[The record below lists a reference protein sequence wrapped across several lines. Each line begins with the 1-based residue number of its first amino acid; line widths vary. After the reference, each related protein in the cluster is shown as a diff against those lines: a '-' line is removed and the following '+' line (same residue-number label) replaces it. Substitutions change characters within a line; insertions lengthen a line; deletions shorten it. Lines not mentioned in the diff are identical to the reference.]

1 MGWECRSPYPQWK
14 GKNFRVNSDYHMTY
28 QVEDLLN
35 YFKEGWSE
43 RTLRFCESMVSER
56 DVKLYLEDRVNS
68 KSVMKFYNNNQ
79 KQGATK

>member
-1 MGWECRSPYPQWK
+1 
-14 GKNFRVNSDYHMTY
+14 
-28 QVEDLLN
+28 
-35 YFKEGWSE
+35 
-43 RTLRFCESMVSER
+43 MVSER